1 MITITIHPQTPE
13 QIAVLATALTAL
25 LQPTEAAPAPAPA
38 PAEDEQPKVRRLRKV
53 ETPVA
58 EAPVAEAPV
67 AEAPTAP
74 TLVEV
79 RAKLIALKEAGKGA
93 QAKELLASRG
103 FANLTVV
110 PQDRYTEI
118 LTAAETL

>member
-13 QIAVLATALTAL
+13 QIAVLATAMVAL
-25 LQPTEAAPAPAPA
+25 LQSAEAAPAPA
-38 PAEDEQPKVRRLRKV
+38 PAEDEAPKAPRRAKK
-53 ETPVA
+53 A
-58 EAPVAEAPV
+58 EAPAVEAPAV
-67 AEAPTAP
+67 EAPAAP

-110 PQDRYTEI
+110 PQDRYAEI

>member
-13 QIAVLATALTAL
+13 QIAVLATAMVAL
-25 LQPTEAAPAPAPA
+25 LQSAEAAPAPA
-38 PAEDEQPKVRRLRKV
+38 PAEDEAPTAPRRAKKV
-53 ETPVA
+53 EAPAA
-58 EAPVAEAPV
+58 EAPAAEAP
-67 AEAPTAP
+67 APAAP

-110 PQDRYTEI
+110 PQDRYAEI

>member
-13 QIAVLATALTAL
+13 QIAVLATAMVAL
-25 LQPTEAAPAPAPA
+25 LQSAEAAPAPA
-38 PAEDEQPKVRRLRKV
+38 PAEDEAPKAPRRAKKV
-53 ETPVA
+53 
-58 EAPVAEAPV
+58 EAPVVEAP
-67 AEAPTAP
+67 AAP

-110 PQDRYTEI
+110 PQDRYAEI

>member
-13 QIAVLATALTAL
+13 QIAVLATAMVAL
-25 LQPTEAAPAPAPA
+25 LQSAEAAPAPA
-38 PAEDEQPKVRRLRKV
+38 PAEDEAPKAPRRAKKV
-53 ETPVA
+53 EVPAV
-58 EAPVAEAPV
+58 EAPVVEAP
-67 AEAPTAP
+67 AAP

-110 PQDRYTEI
+110 PQDRYAEI

>member
-38 PAEDEQPKVRRLRKV
+38 PAPAEDEQPKVRRLRKV

-58 EAPVAEAPV
+58 EAPVV
-67 AEAPTAP
+67 EAPTAP

>member
-13 QIAVLATALTAL
+13 QIAVLATAMVAL
-25 LQPTEAAPAPAPA
+25 LQSAEAAPAPA
-38 PAEDEQPKVRRLRKV
+38 PAEDEAPKAPRRAKKV
-53 ETPVA
+53 ETPAV
-58 EAPVAEAPV
+58 EAPAVEAP
-67 AEAPTAP
+67 AAP

-110 PQDRYTEI
+110 PQDRYAEI

>member
-25 LQPTEAAPAPAPA
+25 LQPAEAAPAPAPA

-53 ETPVA
+53 EAPVV
-58 EAPVAEAPV
+58 EAPA
-67 AEAPTAP
+67 AP

-110 PQDRYTEI
+110 PQDRYAEI

>member
-13 QIAVLATALTAL
+13 QIAVLATAMVAL
-25 LQPTEAAPAPAPA
+25 LQSAEAAPAPA
-38 PAEDEQPKVRRLRKV
+38 PAEDEAPKAPRRAKKV
-53 ETPVA
+53 EAPAV
-58 EAPVAEAPV
+58 EAPAAPAVEAP
-67 AEAPTAP
+67 AAP

-110 PQDRYTEI
+110 PQDRYAEI

>member
-13 QIAVLATALTAL
+13 QIAVLATAMVAL
-25 LQPTEAAPAPAPA
+25 LQSAEAAPVPA
-38 PAEDEQPKVRRLRKV
+38 PAEDEAPKAPRRAKKV
-53 ETPVA
+53 
-58 EAPVAEAPV
+58 EAPVVEAP
-67 AEAPTAP
+67 AAP

-110 PQDRYTEI
+110 PQDRYAEI

>member
-13 QIAVLATALTAL
+13 QIAVLATAMVAL
-25 LQPTEAAPAPAPA
+25 LQSAEAAPAPA
-38 PAEDEQPKVRRLRKV
+38 PAEDEAPKAPRRAKKV
-53 ETPVA
+53 
-58 EAPVAEAPV
+58 EAPVVEAPV
-67 AEAPTAP
+67 VEAPAAP

-110 PQDRYTEI
+110 PQDRYAEI

>member
-1 MITITIHPQTPE
+1 M
-13 QIAVLATALTAL
+13 VAL
-25 LQPTEAAPAPAPA
+25 LQSAETAPAPVEEEAPKAPRRAKKVEAPAAEAPAPAAEAPA
-38 PAEDEQPKVRRLRKV
+38 PA
-53 ETPVA
+53 
-58 EAPVAEAPV
+58 
-67 AEAPTAP
+67 AP

-110 PQDRYTEI
+110 PQDRYAEI

>member
-38 PAEDEQPKVRRLRKV
+38 PTEDEQPKVRRLRKV
-53 ETPVA
+53 EAPVV
-58 EAPVAEAPV
+58 EAPVV
-67 AEAPTAP
+67 EAPTAP